1 MPLFFSTFFLL
12 AITVNF
18 IPANFVSVSFYVY
31 EDEGVLR
38 LQLMLSNPSSFNE
51 TVQVI
56 STDVTAIGMLNYICT
71 YIGNSSIIRITIK
84 YISSY

>member
-56 STDVTAIGMLNYICT
+56 NTDVTAIGMLNYIRM
-71 YIGNSSIIRITIK
+71 YIHR
-84 YISSY
+84 